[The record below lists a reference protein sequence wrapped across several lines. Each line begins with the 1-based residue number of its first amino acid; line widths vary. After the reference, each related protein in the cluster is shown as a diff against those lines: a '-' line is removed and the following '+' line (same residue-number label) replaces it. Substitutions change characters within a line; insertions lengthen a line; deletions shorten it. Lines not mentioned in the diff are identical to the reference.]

1 MGYFRYRCALHIAT
15 ASKRSGRWPRQ
26 STRKILLELVEEIM
40 TDRNFNK
47 TNVNHNKGWARDL
60 FSDVS
65 IVEAPAGAKYLFLS
79 GVSAEDPEATDLHS
93 VTILG
98 DGDFRKQ
105 TQIAFRKIKTVLAA
119 HGATLAD
126 VVRMTAYVTDRA
138 NIWTYFEVQGEELD
152 GAPRPPH
159 TFLEISSLAVPE
171 MLVEIEVTA
180 MIGLNPS

>member
-1 MGYFRYRCALHIAT
+1 
-15 ASKRSGRWPRQ
+15 
-26 STRKILLELVEEIM
+26 M
-40 TDRNFNK
+40 TDRNFTK
-47 TNVNHNKGWARDL
+47 QNVNHNKGWARDL

-65 IVEAPAGAKYLFLS
+65 IVETGAGVKFLFLS
-79 GVSAEDPEATDLHS
+79 GVSAEDPEATELQS

-105 TQIAFRKIKTVLAA
+105 TEIAFGKIKTILAA

-126 VVRMTAYVTDRA
+126 VVRMTGYVTDRA
-138 NIWTYFEVQGEELD
+138 NLMTYFEVQGEALA

-159 TFLEISSLAVPE
+159 TFLEVSSLAVPE

-180 MIGLNPS
+180 MIGVAQS

>member
-1 MGYFRYRCALHIAT
+1 MTTT
-15 ASKRSGRWPRQ
+15 AVS
-26 STRKILLELVEEIM
+26 
-40 TDRNFNK
+40 K
-47 TNVNHNKGWARDL
+47 TNVNHNAGWARDL

-65 IVEAPAGAKYLFLS
+65 IVEVAGATFLYLS
-79 GVSAEDPEATDLHS
+79 GVSSEDPEATNPQT

-98 DGDFRKQ
+98 DGDFAAQ
-105 TQIAFRKIKTVLAA
+105 TRIAFQKIKSVLAA

-138 NIWTYFEVQGEELD
+138 NIWTYFEIQGEELA

-159 TFLEISSLAVPE
+159 TFLEVSSLAVPE

-180 MIGLNPS
+180 IVGSRAV

>member
-1 MGYFRYRCALHIAT
+1 
-15 ASKRSGRWPRQ
+15 
-26 STRKILLELVEEIM
+26 M
-40 TDRNFNK
+40 TNQKFTK

-65 IVEAPAGAKYLFLS
+65 IVEAAAGAKFLFLS
-79 GVSAEDPEATDLHS
+79 GVSAEDPEATELHA

-105 TQIAFRKIKTVLAA
+105 THIAFGKIKSMLAA

-159 TFLEISSLAVPE
+159 TFLEVSSLAVPE

-180 MIGLNPS
+180 MIGTQS

>member
-1 MGYFRYRCALHIAT
+1 MTNTTFR
-15 ASKRSGRWPRQ
+15 
-26 STRKILLELVEEIM
+26 
-40 TDRNFNK
+40 K

-65 IVEAPAGAKYLFLS
+65 IVEATAGTKFLFLS
-79 GVSAEDPEATDLHS
+79 GVSAEDPEAADPHS

-105 TQIAFRKIKTVLAA
+105 AHIAFGKIKSILAA
-119 HGATLAD
+119 HGASLAD

-138 NIWTYFEVQGEELD
+138 NIWTYFEVQGQELD

-159 TFLEISSLAVPE
+159 TFLEVSGLAVPE

-180 MIGLNPS
+180 LIGGSTPS